1 MNNKVQPVK
10 KTTKIYVDNK
20 ALYENIRDVYYPLV
34 KEWRAEGRPGN
45 PPPITDHMAKAIFL
59 ISKNFCLYRK
69 FYHLRHI
76 HDDLA
81 SYASLTVMKY
91 IHNFNPDKYDKPFAY
106 ITRIVN
112 NAFLQYLKQE
122 SKNNKAKTVAAQQM
136 LFDQMMNEDPENS
149 YVELLTGKIESDK
162 MEDERFE
169 KNNEE
174 FKKRHA
180 AE

>member
-1 MNNKVQPVK
+1 MNNKIQPARK
-10 KTTKIYVDNK
+10 PSKSYVDNK
-20 ALYENIRDVYYPLV
+20 ALFENIRDHYYPKV
-34 KEWRAEGRPGN
+34 KEWRAAGKPGD
-45 PPPITDHMAKAIFL
+45 PPPITDHMAKDIFL
-59 ISKNFCLYRK
+59 ISKNFTRYRK
-69 FYHLRHI
+69 FYHLKHI

-91 IHNFNPDKYDKPFAY
+91 IHNFNPEKYDKPFAY

-149 YVELLTGKIESDK
+149 YVELLTEKIEMDK
-162 MEDERFE
+162 MEDERFDRQ
-169 KNNEE
+169 NEE
-174 FKKRHA
+174 FKKRNA
-180 AE
+180 AK